1 MRRLPLTQKDKAG
14 RANRWRDRNSFFRD
28 GNGMGEEPASD
39 VVTKKTVSRKAAIKG
54 AAYMALA
61 GFLITSLHVLV
72 RQISNEVHPIEIAF
86 FRNIVGFVLLIPFLL
101 RQDRAMWRSKQPKL
115 QFFRSIVGVCAMMTW
130 FMCLSMMPVGDATAI
145 SFVTVLFVTMGA
157 ALILGEKVGIRRWT
171 AIAVGFIGTLIII
184 RPGSGI
190 FGPGMLVALVS
201 TVFWAASVLCVKVL
215 SRTDSSVTMVFTAN
229 VYFTIFSFVPAL
241 FVWTWPTL
249 EQLGWMLVI
258 GVLAMLGH
266 LCMATALRITEAT
279 VVAPVDYIRLLWA
292 AGIGYM
298 VFGEFPDIWTW
309 VGGTVIFASTVY
321 ITYRE
326 SRRSPSTPTPVVE
339 T

>member
-1 MRRLPLTQKDKAG
+1 MSDAAAG
-14 RANRWRDRNSFFRD
+14 S
-28 GNGMGEEPASD
+28 GG
-39 VVTKKTVSRKAAIKG
+39 TKKIVSRKAAIKG

-61 GFLITSLHVLV
+61 GFFITSLHAIV
-72 RQISNEVHPIEIAF
+72 RHVSAEVHPIEIVF

-101 RQDRAMWRSKQPKL
+101 RQDRSLWKSKQPKL
-115 QFFRSIVGVCAMMTW
+115 QFFRSIAGVLAMMTW
-130 FMCLSMMPVGDATAI
+130 FTCLSMMPVGDATAI
-145 SFVTVLFVTMGA
+145 SFVTVLFVTVGA
-157 ALILGEKVGIRRWT
+157 AMILGEKVGIRRWT

-190 FGPGMLVALVS
+190 LGPGMLVALIS
-201 TVFWAASVLCVKVL
+201 TVFWAASLLCVKVL
-215 SRTDSSVTMVFTAN
+215 SRTDSSVTMVFASN
-229 VYFTIFSFVPAL
+229 VYFTVFSFVPAL

-266 LCMATALRITEAT
+266 LCMATALRTTDAT

-292 AGIGYM
+292 AGIGY
-298 VFGEFPDIWTW
+298 VAFGEFPDIWTW
-309 VGGTVIFASTVY
+309 VGGTIIFASTVY

-326 SRRSPSTPTPVVE
+326 SRRSPGTPTPVVDP
-339 T
+339 